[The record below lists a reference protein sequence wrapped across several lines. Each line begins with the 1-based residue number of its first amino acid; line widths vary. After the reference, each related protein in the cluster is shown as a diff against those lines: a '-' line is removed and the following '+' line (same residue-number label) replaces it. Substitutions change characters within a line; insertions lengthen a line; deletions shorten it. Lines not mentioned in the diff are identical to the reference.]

1 MRNAMLTKA
10 ATAVDEDKIQQVY
23 GPSIDGRTASEE
35 MQRALT
41 WHSVGQVAF
50 VTYEEALSH
59 LTATEKRIEN
69 NPLAADLWNVAWSR
83 R

>member
-1 MRNAMLTKA
+1 MLTKA

-35 MQRALT
+35 MPKG
-41 WHSVGQVAF
+41 VDQVAF

-59 LTATEKRIEN
+59 LTATKQRIEN
-69 NPLAADLWNVAWSR
+69 NPLAVDLWNVARSR